1 MTDLVATA
9 PRPSMWKRFLGSRLA
24 AALAYPRGADS
35 YAELAEPLWSS
46 REVRARVVAVRP
58 ETADTTTLVLQ
69 PNDGWRRHLAGQ
81 YVALTVELGGIRRTR
96 VFSLSSAPSRG
107 DGLLEVTFKARPG
120 GVVTP
125 RLLKEAQVG
134 MIVTLSQAQGSFVLP
149 EPLPERVLLISGGSG
164 ITPVMAMLREL
175 RGTGFRGEV
184 VFLHYARSQADVIFG
199 DELRAL
205 AGDTSD
211 ELRALAGE
219 ASDEPRALA
228 EDACDE
234 QRGAGEGRRAG
245 GAALR
250 VILETEAEAP
260 VRPELTAASL
270 AALVPDYETW
280 ETWVCGPEPLL
291 DAARRAF
298 EGRGAAGRLHTERFS
313 LGSAASGAGEGS
325 VSFRRSG
332 REAKGQG
339 KALLVL
345 AEQAGLRPASGC
357 RMGICHTCTCRK
369 VAGVTRDLRTGALST
384 EDDVDIRICVSEPVG
399 PVTLDL

>member
-24 AALAYPRGADS
+24 AALAYPRGVDS

-81 YVALTVELGGIRRTR
+81 HVALTVELGGVRRTR

-120 GVVTP
+120 GAVTP
-125 RLLKEAQVG
+125 RLLKEARVG

-175 RGTGFRGEV
+175 RATGFRGEV

-205 AGDTSD
+205 TKAAGDEPRPPAETPGD
-211 ELRALAGE
+211 RLRE
-219 ASDEPRALA
+219 APDDEPRA
-228 EDACDE
+228 
-234 QRGAGEGRRAG
+234 GEM
-245 GAALR
+245 ALR

-270 AALVPDYETW
+270 AALVPDYESW

-291 DAARRAF
+291 DATLRAF
-298 EGRGAAGRLHTERFS
+298 EARGAAGRLHTERFS
-313 LGSAASGAGEGS
+313 LGSAAGGAGEGS

>member
-1 MTDLVATA
+1 
-9 PRPSMWKRFLGSRLA
+9 
-24 AALAYPRGADS
+24 
-35 YAELAEPLWSS
+35 
-46 REVRARVVAVRP
+46 
-58 ETADTTTLVLQ
+58 
-69 PNDGWRRHLAGQ
+69 
-81 YVALTVELGGIRRTR
+81 

-120 GVVTP
+120 GAVTP

-205 AGDTSD
+205 AGYT
-211 ELRALAGE
+211 
-219 ASDEPRALA
+219 SDEPRALA
-228 EDACDE
+228 ED
-234 QRGAGEGRRAG
+234 
-245 GAALR
+245 AALR

-270 AALVPDYETW
+270 AALVPDYEAW

-357 RMGICHTCTCRK
+357 RMGICNTCTCRK

>member
-58 ETADTTTLVLQ
+58 ETADTTTLVMQ

-120 GVVTP
+120 GAVTP

-175 RGTGFRGEV
+175 QATGFRGEV

-205 AGDTSD
+205 A
-211 ELRALAGE
+211 E
-219 ASDEPRALA
+219 
-228 EDACDE
+228 
-234 QRGAGEGRRAG
+234 

-260 VRPELTAASL
+260 VRPELTTASL
-270 AALVPDYETW
+270 AALVPDYEAW

-313 LGSAASGAGEGS
+313 LGSAAGGAGEGS